1 MKWLPNHRGLANGLI
16 VFGFG
21 FGSLI
26 FNFVQTFYINP
37 NNVSPIPDPTGA
49 ASDYYF
55 PAEVASRTPN
65 VFLIL
70 GTCFFVMQLVGMLL
84 ITEPNEEE
92 QKQLA
97 EEMHQALLPSSLDNR
112 G

>member
-26 FNFVQTFYINP
+26 FNFVQTLYINP
-37 NNVSPIPDPTGA
+37 KNVAPIPDPSGA
-49 ASDYYF
+49 ASDNYF
-55 PAEVASRTPN
+55 PAEVAARTPN

-70 GTCFFVMQLVGMLL
+70 GICYFVMQLVGMLL
-84 ITEPNEEE
+84 ISEPNEKEREE
-92 QKQLA
+92 LA
-97 EEMHQALLPSSLDNR
+97 NEMHQALLPSTPESR

>member
-1 MKWLPNHRGLANGLI
+1 MKWFPNHRGLANGLI

-37 NNVSPIPDPTGA
+37 NNVNPIPDPTGA

-70 GTCFFVMQLVGMLL
+70 GTCYFAMQLLGLL
-84 ITEPNEEE
+84 FISEPDENE
-92 QKQLA
+92 QKELA
-97 EEMHQALLPSSLDNR
+97 AESHQPLLPSFFENR

>member
-55 PAEVASRTPN
+55 PAEVASRTPS

-70 GTCFFVMQLVGMLL
+70 GTCYFVMQLVGMLL